1 MLIELDP
8 SGIDRGKLELNNLVH
23 EKKDALSSSNHG
35 GRFTAGRRAPPRTRS
50 YTVGMANNE
59 HAASQS
65 VSHHRRG
72 QAQRINDKGDEKQDQ
87 RGRNL
92 TSLES
97 LTHDQSSFLTKR
109 RDFGS
114 QYMLGL
120 TIAGVASSLLTTIFG
135 LFHVDVFLRAYKLP
149 LVTYSVGNFVFSILN
164 TANDLLGAWIV
175 DSAATSMDRS
185 DLIGVSGCIFAI
197 CFLAPFFRWIEP
209 ASTFWD
215 GGHFVSS
222 ISLYDA
228 MFSFT
233 AILLGSVVTDNH
245 TMSDKDRVTFMASGR
260 IANLIASFLVARIG
274 LALFDTENL
283 RQFQGFILILALMA
297 ALMFMVAQ
305 TLTRYSVAA
314 QWRKCKLRLN
324 NTQKS
329 SEGGSK
335 TTQRLN
341 LRRAV
346 RDISGHGNFWA
357 WIGMELLLESQVTFS
372 RSFLKTFVDR
382 LLFDEGMSR
391 EYCDWLLAVINTL
404 GQICSILC
412 YIPIRR
418 FGYDKLYRFLF
429 VMNFSMSLMMLLTQ
443 AHWSTNAI
451 TAFLVIYPTLTGAIQ
466 SAGFHL
472 AMSDMVLEM
481 KKMHA
486 LDGRHDEAS
495 LAGLFMGANAL
506 FCKPAESFLPI
517 LAAYLLR
524 DLDIASESADDD
536 VQRVLFKVL
545 IFPPLLFSIL
555 QWLSWSGYTLTP
567 ESTKKMRE
575 DLHEYSEIFS
585 KKARV
590 FLRLEC

>member
-1 MLIELDP
+1 
-8 SGIDRGKLELNNLVH
+8 
-23 EKKDALSSSNHG
+23 
-35 GRFTAGRRAPPRTRS
+35 
-50 YTVGMANNE
+50 MANNE
-59 HAASQS
+59 HAAPQS
-65 VSHHRRG
+65 VSHQRRG
-72 QAQRINDKGDEKQDQ
+72 QAQRINDKGDEQDQ
-87 RGRNL
+87 LGRNL
-92 TSLES
+92 TSLDS
-97 LTHDQSSFLTKR
+97 LTHDQSSFPTKPG
-109 RDFGS
+109 DFGS

-120 TIAGVASSLLTTIFG
+120 TVAGVASSLLTTIFG

-149 LVTYSVGNFVFSILN
+149 LVTYSVGNFLFSILN

-175 DSAATSMDRS
+175 DSAAIWMDRS

-197 CFLAPFFRWIEP
+197 CFLSPFFRWIEP

-215 GGHFVSS
+215 GGHFVTS
-222 ISLYDA
+222 ISLYDTT
-228 MFSFT
+228 FSFT

-245 TMSDKDRVTFMASGR
+245 TMSDKDRVSFMASGR

-283 RQFQGFILILALMA
+283 RQFQAFILMLALMV

-305 TLTRYSVAA
+305 TLTRYSVTAR
-314 QWRKCKLRLN
+314 WRKCKFRLN
-324 NTQKS
+324 SIQKS

-341 LRRAV
+341 LRQVV

-357 WIGMELLLESQVTFS
+357 WIGMELLLESQMAFGI
-372 RSFLKTFVDR
+372 SFLKTFVDR
-382 LLFDEGMSR
+382 LLFDEGVSR
-391 EYCDWLLAVINTL
+391 EHCDWLLAVINTL

-429 VMNFSMSLMMLLTQ
+429 VMNFSTSLMMLLTQ

-451 TAFLVIYPTLTGAIQ
+451 AAFLVFYLTLTGAIQ

-481 KKMHA
+481 KQMHA
-486 LDGRHDEAS
+486 LDGRNGEAS

-517 LAAYLLR
+517 IAAYLLR

-536 VQRVLFKVL
+536 VQRVLFKIL
-545 IFPPLLFSIL
+545 IVPPLLFSIL

-567 ESTKKMRE
+567 ETTKKMRE
-575 DLHEYSEIFS
+575 DLHEYDESFS
-585 KKARV
+585 AA
-590 FLRLEC
+590 